1 MYTTIAALVLTGA
14 LGVESLTIPSTA
26 GFKVPRLTRSRG
38 GQSQC
43 VSGTVSV
50 QASTASNVQIDYPL
64 PVNQTQVTETSLDY
78 ITPGAD
84 FPASILGDSQTV
96 EGTYNLGAT
105 LCMPSV
111 SNVKGVQLLTHG
123 VGFDRYY
130 WDFTSDYSYVDRAAQ
145 AGYATFFY
153 DRLGVGQSEK
163 PDAVDTVQTALEVE
177 IARTLAESL
186 RKGEFAKK
194 SFDTVVGVGH
204 SFGSIITEA
213 ITASTPSTFDAAILT
228 GFSVDTAG
236 IAPFISGLNLA
247 IARENSPFRFPF
259 LSTGYLIS
267 SNIISQQTGFF
278 RAPGFSPDILRRA
291 EATKQTVTVGE
302 LFTLAQAI
310 TPAPAYSNPVAVVN
324 GDADLPFCFGDCA
337 LGNKAQAV
345 RGALYPTLPETKF
358 GTYLAPRAGHG
369 LNFHYSAA
377 GAFDWIM
384 EFLSQQGL

>member
-1 MYTTIAALVLTGA
+1 MYTTIAALALTGA
-14 LGVESLTIPSTA
+14 LGVEGLTIPSTA
-26 GFKVPRLTRSRG
+26 GFKFPRLTRSRG

-50 QASTASNVQIDYPL
+50 QASTDSNVQIDYPL
-64 PVNQTQVTETSLDY
+64 PVNQTQVTETTLDY
-78 ITPGAD
+78 ITPGSN

-96 EGTYNLGAT
+96 EGTYNIGAT
-105 LCMPSV
+105 LCMPSG

-153 DRLGVGQSEK
+153 DRLGIGQSDK
-163 PDAVDTVQTALEVE
+163 PDAVDTVQTGLEIA
-177 IARTLAESL
+177 IARTLAQSL
-186 RKGEFAKK
+186 RKGDFAKK
-194 SFDTVVGVGH
+194 SFDKVVGVGH

-228 GFSVDTAG
+228 GFSVDTNG

-247 IARENSPFRFPF
+247 IAKENSPFRFPF

-278 RAPGFSPDILRRA
+278 RAPGFDPRILQRA
-291 EATKQTVTVGE
+291 ENTKQTFTVGE

-310 TPAPAYSNPVAVVN
+310 TPATAYTNPVAVVN

-337 LGNKAQAV
+337 QGNKAQVV
-345 RGALYPTLPETKF
+345 RPALYPALPETKF
-358 GTYLAPRAGHG
+358 GTYLGSQAGHG
-369 LNFHYSAA
+369 LNFHYSAKE
-377 GAFDWIM
+377 AFDFIM
-384 EFLSQQGL
+384 DFLSQQGL